1 MIDWIVANGAWL
13 CVVWLLA
20 GALVVLAFVRAPRPE
35 VKPWPAPPQAPP
47 FESDADYYRRKYDEE
62 VSRSIGRSLNLS
74 MRIYELEE
82 EKKHLAF
89 RLRCA
94 ECLISVRALRGD
106 LELDGMASEEGMGC

>member
-20 GALVVLAFVRAPRPE
+20 GALVVSAFVRAPRPTVE
-35 VKPWPAPPQAPP
+35 PVKPAPP
-47 FESDADYYRRKYDEE
+47 FESDADYYRRKYNEE
-62 VSRSIGRSLNLS
+62 VSRHIGRALDLG

-82 EKKHLAF
+82 ENKKLAF

-94 ECLISVRALRGD
+94 ECLISIRALRGD